1 MCCLAEQCLRAG
13 KSITIEVWEK
23 RKKKLEQHFIK
34 REKQE
39 NVYRKQ
45 SAGLMR
51 DTIFWV
57 WKNFDSNIFS

>member
-34 REKQE
+34 WEKQE

-51 DTIFWV
+51 DTIF
-57 WKNFDSNIFS
+57 